1 LAEAPVIKVSSRKAM
16 KTLWNDLIDFD
27 AGPIVVKEETVAEA
41 GERLFELILDVAS
54 GKKTLAEERRLYN
67 FLSFF
72 NPAPMT

>member
-1 LAEAPVIKVSSRKAM
+1 
-16 KTLWNDLIDFD
+16 
-27 AGPIVVKEETVAEA
+27 VKEKTVAEA
-41 GERLFELILDVAS
+41 GERLFELILDVAN